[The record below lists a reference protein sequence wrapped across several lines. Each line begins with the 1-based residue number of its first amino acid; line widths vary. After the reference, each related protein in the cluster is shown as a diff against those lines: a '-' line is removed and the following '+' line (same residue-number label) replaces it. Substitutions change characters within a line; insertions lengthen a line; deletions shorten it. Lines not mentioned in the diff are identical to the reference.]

1 MAKRMKRHGI
11 LPTLLFGLL
20 FTTLTA
26 CTMSPQMIGNP
37 EAPYPDNDPA
47 VGDSVH
53 LPTGVKVTAEQ
64 MNAAITDARII
75 YIGETHDNPASH
87 RQELQV
93 LKAVANR
100 YPGQVSLGMEM
111 FNTGH
116 QEVLDKWVAGELSEK
131 EFLQESDWYSNWQMD
146 FAYYADLLH
155 YAREMKIPVVG
166 INVSKELR
174 QEVGMHDLDELDEE
188 TRMQL
193 PDMDF
198 NDPYQKAMVES
209 IFAGHG
215 PGSKMF
221 EAFLRVQT
229 LWDESMAE
237 RIVRHMADQGQE
249 HRMVV
254 IAGGYHVRHGFGIP
268 RRVYRRMPTSY
279 VLVGSIELVVPAEL
293 QHKLMDVEL
302 PNFPMVPYD
311 YLEYTEYEKLPGER
325 VKLGVRMYE
334 EDGKVIVEA
343 VVPDSAAAI
352 AGVEEGDI
360 IVALDEAPIEENF
373 DLIYAVNQHVSGD
386 RSKLIIERGGERLEL
401 DVTFIPLPMT
411 MKGHGKGK

>member
-11 LPTLLFGLL
+11 LLILLSGLL
-20 FTTLTA
+20 FSTLTA
-26 CTMSPQMIGNP
+26 CTMTSQLIGNP
-37 EAPYPDNDPA
+37 EAPYPDNNPA
-47 VGDSVH
+47 VGDIVH

-64 MNAAITDARII
+64 MNAAISDARII
-75 YIGETHDNPASH
+75 YVGETHDNPASH

-93 LKAVANR
+93 LRAVADR

-111 FNTGH
+111 FNTSH

-131 EFLQESDWYSNWQMD
+131 EFLKESDWYSNWQMD
-146 FAYYADLLH
+146 FAYYSDLLH
-155 YAREMKIPVVG
+155 YAREAKIPVVG

-174 QEVGMHDLDELDEE
+174 QKVGMHDLGELDEE
-188 TRMQL
+188 TRAQL
-193 PDMDF
+193 PEMDF
-198 NDPYQKAMVES
+198 DDRYQKSMVES
-209 IFAGHG
+209 IYAGHG
-215 PGSKMF
+215 QGPKMF

-237 RIVRHMADQGQE
+237 SIVRHMADKGQE

-279 VLVGSIELVVPAEL
+279 VLVGSLELVVPVDL
-293 QHKLMDVEL
+293 QDKLMDVVL
-302 PNFPMVPYD
+302 PSFPMVPYD
-311 YLEYTEYEKLPGER
+311 YLAYTEYEKLPGER
-325 VKLGVRMYE
+325 VKLGVRMSD
-334 EDGKVIVEA
+334 EDGKVVVEA

-352 AGVEEGDI
+352 AGVAEGDI
-360 IVALDEAPIEENF
+360 IVALDETPIEENF
-373 DLIYAVNQHVSGD
+373 DLIYAVNQHFNGD
-386 RSKLIIERGGERLEL
+386 RSKLIVERNGERLEL

>member
-1 MAKRMKRHGI
+1 MA
-11 LPTLLFGLL
+11 
-20 FTTLTA
+20 A
-26 CTMSPQMIGNP
+26 
-37 EAPYPDNDPA
+37 A
-47 VGDSVH
+47 V
-53 LPTGVKVTAEQ
+53 
-64 MNAAITDARII
+64 TDARII
-75 YIGETHDNPASH
+75 YVGETHDNPASH

-93 LKAVANR
+93 LRAVADR

-111 FNTGH
+111 FNSGH
-116 QEVLDKWVAGELSEK
+116 QEILDKWVAGELSEK
-131 EFLQESDWYSNWQMD
+131 EFLKESDWYSNWQMD
-146 FAYYADLLH
+146 FAYYSELLH
-155 YAREMKIPVVG
+155 YARETKIPLVG

-174 QEVGMHDLDELDEE
+174 QKVGMHDLDELDEE

-193 PDMDF
+193 PEMDF
-198 NDPYQKAMVES
+198 NDPYQKAMAES
-209 IFAGHG
+209 IYAGHG
-215 PGSKMF
+215 QGSKMF

-237 RIVRHMADQGQE
+237 NIVRYMAGKGQE

-279 VLVGSIELVVPAEL
+279 VLVGSRELVVPAEL
-293 QHKLMDVEL
+293 QDKLMDVHL
-302 PNFPMVPYD
+302 PTFPMVPYD
-311 YLEYTEYEKLPGER
+311 YLAYTEYEKLPGER

-360 IVALDEAPIEENF
+360 IVALDDTPITENF
-373 DLIYAVNQHVSGD
+373 DLIYTVNQHFDGD
-386 RSKLIIERGGERLEL
+386 RSKLTIERGGEILEL

-411 MKGHGKGK
+411 MKGHGKRK

>member
-1 MAKRMKRHGI
+1 MKRHGI
-11 LPTLLFGLL
+11 LPALLSGLL
-20 FTTLTA
+20 FSTLTA
-26 CTMSPQMIGNP
+26 CTMTPQPIGNP
-37 EAPYPDNDPA
+37 EAPYPDNAPA
-47 VGDSVH
+47 VGDIVH

-64 MNAAITDARII
+64 MHAAITDARII
-75 YIGETHDNPASH
+75 YVGETHDNPASH

-93 LKAVANR
+93 LKAVVNR

-111 FNTGH
+111 FNASH
-116 QEVLDKWVAGELSEK
+116 QEVLDRWVAGELGEK
-131 EFLQESDWYSNWQMD
+131 EFLKESEWYGNWQSD
-146 FAYYADLLH
+146 FAYYSELLH
-155 YAREMKIPVVG
+155 YAREAKIPVVG

-174 QEVGMHDLDELDEE
+174 QKVGMNDLDELDEE
-188 TRMQL
+188 TRIQL
-193 PDMDF
+193 PEMDF
-198 NDPYQKAMVES
+198 NDRYQRAMAES
-209 IFAGHG
+209 VFAGHG
-215 PGSKMF
+215 QGPKMF

-237 RIVRHMADQGQE
+237 NIVRYMADKEQG

-279 VLVGSIELVVPAEL
+279 VLVGSLELIVPAEL
-293 QHKLMDVEL
+293 QHKLMDVDL
-302 PNFPMVPYD
+302 PAFPMVPYD

-334 EDGKVIVEA
+334 EEGKVIVEA

-360 IVALDEAPIEENF
+360 IVALDETPIAENF
-373 DLIYAVNQHVSGD
+373 DLIYAVKQHFNGD
-386 RSKLIIERGGERLEL
+386 RSKLTVERNGERLEL

-411 MKGHGKGK
+411 MKDHGKGK